1 MYPGTAHTT
10 ITQAFDQDIAYYN
23 SGGAGPFD
31 QPLLDFV
38 AHDYLYQNRNAGLGA
53 PSTPSPAGSSGPAD
67 QSENPGG
74 SVSPSIDVGSTS
86 AISSLIG
93 FNDGGIEA
101 LGTLET
107 QIAMSTLMPTG
118 DPGIDAELQTLQ
130 NPANVISLYWDT
142 TGDVRL
148 THTGNNTALELHRV
162 SSGATSIEQSILLPV
177 DAQSLDFDLGTAN
190 PASGDVLS
198 VLVNGNVWQT
208 IDLTKV
214 PSQSHQSFALNGITS
229 GSGTFTFQLNGP
241 SSSSE
246 TITLDNL
253 KITTSNHAPSLQQM
267 QPALPSIANSPNV
280 TNVGLSI
287 SDLGGQITDP
297 DPQSGAGIAIVAL
310 TQQMARCNIAWMV
323 ERHGSMWV
331 RLAAIMPYFWNR
343 IPLPGFVLFLRQ
355 VFPARFP
362 AYLHWLGMKQPA
374 SLVNQATTLT
384 PPLSADRLHLDG
396 VGRCQHSDYR
406 RLIGQYLHRVRST
419 GAIYGDERQWQLCH
433 RLD

>member
-38 AHDYLYQNRNAGLGA
+38 AHDYLYQNRNAGFGA

-162 SSGATSIEQSILLPV
+162 SSGTTSIEQSILLPV

-190 PASGDVLS
+190 PASGEVLS

-297 DPQSGAGIAIVAL
+297 DPQSGAGIAIV
-310 TQQMARCNIAWMV
+310 
-323 ERHGSMWV
+323 G
-331 RLAAIMPYFWNR
+331 
-343 IPLPGFVLFLRQ
+343 
-355 VFPARFP
+355 
-362 AYLHWLGMKQPA
+362 
-374 SLVNQATTLT
+374 
-384 PPLSADRLHLDG
+384 
-396 VGRCQHSDYR
+396 
-406 RLIGQYLHRVRST
+406 
-419 GAIYGDERQWQLCH
+419 
-433 RLD
+433 